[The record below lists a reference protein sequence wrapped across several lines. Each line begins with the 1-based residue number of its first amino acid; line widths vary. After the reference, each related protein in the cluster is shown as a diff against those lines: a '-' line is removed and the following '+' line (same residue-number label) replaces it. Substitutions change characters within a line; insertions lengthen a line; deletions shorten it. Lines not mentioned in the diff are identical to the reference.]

1 MVLRG
6 RERPPEPLA
15 FAPTAMALSS
25 WVLSPALQLCA
36 AGPACS
42 WEMLHVAGAGTLL
55 PPLPLPHFASFWGAG
70 LGLGEGSRSSW
81 PRGVVTS
88 PGAKIWG
95 IWGRY
100 LQILGPDLLFLWF
113 FWFFFFSPS
122 GEPLGE
128 GK

>member
-1 MVLRG
+1 MVLWG

-55 PPLPLPHFASFWGAG
+55 PPPSLYPIS
-70 LGLGEGSRSSW
+70 
-81 PRGVVTS
+81 
-88 PGAKIWG
+88 
-95 IWGRY
+95 
-100 LQILGPDLLFLWF
+100 LLFGVLAWG
-113 FWFFFFSPS
+113 WERGAALLGHGGLSPA
-122 GEPLGE
+122 LA
-128 GK
+128 